1 MEEWRGEEKGGRIG
15 KESWVQRREREEEGG
30 EEKEEERGQEKGWR
44 GHFMGHLTG
53 HLTHIWITD
62 SN

>member
-1 MEEWRGEEKGGRIG
+1 MEEWRGEEKGGKIG
-15 KESWVQRREREEEGG
+15 KESSVQRREREEEGG
-30 EEKEEERGQEKGWR
+30 EKGEERGQEKGWK
-44 GHFMGHLTG
+44 G